1 MPRQLHWGEL
11 VPGIIAAG
19 VIVVVVLATLLFAR
33 VGQLHGKK
41 VTLYVVSDEADGV
54 LPGTEIWL
62 EGQKMGMVEEVSF
75 RAPSTDTLERLL
87 IRTEFLE
94 EAMPSVRRD
103 SYASI
108 RPGGSLIGTPVVYI
122 NAGSATS
129 PPLRD
134 GDTVHVRHRRRV
146 ETLTADV
153 GTIMPA
159 VNGLASELGAL
170 NAKLASPAGT
180 IGSMRTQGFPRMPE
194 INARMSRIGARAS
207 GNGTIGLAMRN
218 SIAARS
224 SRAMAAADS
233 IRSLMSSN
241 KTSLGRFRRDSTLV
255 TKAAHVMAELD
266 TLSALVASP
275 IGGIAGA
282 HSDSVLTR
290 ELSRTRG
297 LLASLIKDIKSRPL
311 RYIRF

>member
-19 VIVVVVLATLLFAR
+19 VIVVIVIATLLFAR

-54 LPGTEIWL
+54 LPGTEVWL

-108 RPGGSLIGTPVVYI
+108 RPGGSVIGTPVVYI

-129 PPLRD
+129 PQLRE
-134 GDTVHVRHRRRV
+134 GDTIHVRHRRRV

-159 VNGLASELGAL
+159 VNGLATELGAL

-194 INARMSRIGARAS
+194 INARVSRIGARAS

-218 SIAARS
+218 RIAARS

-275 IGGIAGA
+275 IGGIAAA

-290 ELSRTRG
+290 ELSRTRA
-297 LLASLIKDIKSRPL
+297 LLAALIKDIKSRPL

>member
-1 MPRQLHWGEL
+1 MPRQLHWREL
-11 VPGIIAAG
+11 TVGIFAVAAIA
-19 VIVVVVLATLLFAR
+19 VLVMVTLVFAR
-33 VGQLHGKK
+33 VGGLHGKK
-41 VTLYVVSDEADGV
+41 VTLYVVTDAVTGV
-54 LPGTEIWL
+54 LKGTEVWL
-62 EGQKMGMVEEVSF
+62 SGQEAGLVKDVSF
-75 RAPSTDTLERLL
+75 RATSTDTLERLI
-87 IRTEFLE
+87 IRIEFLE
-94 EAMPSVRRD
+94 SALPSVRRD

-108 RPGGSLIGTPVVYI
+108 RPGGSVIGTPVVYI
-122 NAGSATS
+122 NAGTATS
-129 PPLRD
+129 PPLHD

-146 ETLTADV
+146 ATLTADV

-159 VNGLASELGAL
+159 VNALASELGTL
-170 NAKLASPAGT
+170 NAKLASPTGT

-218 SIAARS
+218 SIAGRS
-224 SRAMAAADS
+224 ARAMAAADS
-233 IRSLMSSN
+233 IRSLMASN

-275 IGGIAGA
+275 IGGIAAA

-297 LLASLIKDIKSRPL
+297 LLAALIKDIKSRPL

>member
-19 VIVVVVLATLLFAR
+19 VIVVVVIATLLFAR
-33 VGQLHGKK
+33 VGQLHGNK
-41 VTLYVVSDEADGV
+41 VTLYVVSDDADGV
-54 LPGTEIWL
+54 LPGTEVWL

-108 RPGGSLIGTPVVYI
+108 RPGGSLIGTPVVYL

-129 PPLRD
+129 PPLHD
-134 GDTVHVRHRRRV
+134 GDTIRVRHRRRV

-159 VNGLASELGAL
+159 VYGLTTELEAL
-170 NAKLASPAGT
+170 NAKLGSPAGT
-180 IGSMRTQGFPRMPE
+180 IGSVRTQGFPRMPE

-218 SIAARS
+218 SIAGRS

-241 KTSLGRFRRDSTLV
+241 KTSLGRFRRDSTLI
-255 TKAAHVMAELD
+255 TKASHVLAELD

-275 IGGIAGA
+275 IGGIAAA

>member
-19 VIVVVVLATLLFAR
+19 VIVVVVIATLLFAR
-33 VGQLHGKK
+33 VGQLHGNK
-41 VTLYVVSDEADGV
+41 VTLYVVSDDADGV
-54 LPGTEIWL
+54 LPGTEVWL

-122 NAGSATS
+122 NAGSAAS

-134 GDTVHVRHRRRV
+134 GDTIRVRHRRRV

-159 VNGLASELGAL
+159 VYGLTTELEAL
-170 NAKLASPAGT
+170 NAKLGSPAGT
-180 IGSMRTQGFPRMPE
+180 IGSVRTQGFPRMPE

-218 SIAARS
+218 SIAGRS

-241 KTSLGRFRRDSTLV
+241 KTSLGRFRRDSTLI
-255 TKAAHVMAELD
+255 TKASHVLAELD

-275 IGGIAGA
+275 IGGIAAA